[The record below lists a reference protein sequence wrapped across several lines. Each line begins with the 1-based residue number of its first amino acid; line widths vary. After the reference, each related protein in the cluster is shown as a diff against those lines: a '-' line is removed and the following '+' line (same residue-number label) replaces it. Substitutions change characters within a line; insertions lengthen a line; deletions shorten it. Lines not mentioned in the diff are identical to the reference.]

1 MPGERRMVHAATF
14 ALDVP
19 KVMGKPRP
27 RYGCGKT
34 RQRLKGGKP
43 YTPPAYRRYEEDLR
57 SAMRHQF
64 GEAWSEWP
72 GEVRVRISI
81 SRKYPKSRPLYSE
94 GEPDTLK
101 PDADNVAKSLLDAAN
116 GIAWADDA
124 QVTYL
129 SVTKHPRWRRS
140 MERIEM
146 SVEYWSWEPRRKG
159 AGS

>member
-1 MPGERRMVHAATF
+1 MPGERRMLHAATF

-19 KVMGKPRP
+19 KVMGKPR
-27 RYGCGKT
+27 
-34 RQRLKGGKP
+34 QRFSGGRA
-43 YTPPAYRRYEEDLR
+43 YTPPAYKRYEDDLR
-57 SAMRHQF
+57 TAMLSQF
-64 GEAWSEWP
+64 GGAWAAWP

-81 SRKYPKSRPLYSE
+81 SRKYPESRALYQE
-94 GEPDTLK
+94 GEPDLVK

-159 AGS
+159 AGL

>member
-1 MPGERRMVHAATF
+1 MPGERRMLHAATF

-27 RYGCGKT
+27 RFSGD
-34 RQRLKGGKP
+34 RA
-43 YTPPAYRRYEEDLR
+43 YTPPSYRRYEDDLKQ
-57 SAMRHQF
+57 AMRDQF
-64 GEAWSEWP
+64 GESWGAWP

-81 SRKYPKSRPLYSE
+81 SRKYPESRALYRE

-129 SVTKHPRWRRS
+129 SVTKHPRWRRK

-146 SVEYWSWEPRRKG
+146 SVEYWSWEPRRRG